1 MLSAVLLVGALVGA
15 LALGGC
21 REAEA
26 PRPPDV
32 VLFVVDTLRRDYL
45 SCYGYPAPTSPR
57 IDAFAAQ
64 GALFE
69 DPTSQCS
76 WTKPS
81 MVSLVT
87 GRYVTSYRDLV
98 FEDAPTLAEVF
109 KGAGYRTAAV
119 VANTLLDEE
128 AGFTRGFDW
137 YDLSNKP
144 NPELPGKRLARDL
157 EDLEAALWPILDG
170 ALAPGEGGQ
179 RPPLFLVV
187 HAMEPHFPYDLRPEY
202 DEELPLEA
210 ATPLR
215 AAQREDFLANGP
227 AAPAEDPGWVQGF
240 DRLRNER
247 GRYARDIREAD
258 RLLGRL
264 VDRLAAR
271 GVGENALFALVSDH
285 GETLFEARTPLPPAD
300 RASLPPYR
308 YFYRE
313 HGVYLREGLINT
325 PFILWGAG
333 VPPGL
338 RVPDPVENVDLFPT
352 LLELAGLPRPAGLHG
367 QSQVP
372 RLLGEPSPQREFVF
386 SAVFQHRAV
395 RETATGLKLVIPTE
409 AGRASG
415 FRPALY
421 DLGSDPQEL
430 VDLLPDRPQD
440 GKRLAEALDTWIRRY
455 PTPST
460 LGRELSAR
468 ERSALEAMGYAGEG
482 GQAKPEDE

>member
-1 MLSAVLLVGALVGA
+1 MAF
-15 LALGGC
+15 GGC
-21 REAEA
+21 REVDR
-26 PRPPDV
+26 PTPPDV

-87 GRYVTSYRDLV
+87 GRYVTSYRDFV

-109 KGAGYRTAAV
+109 KDAGYRTAAV

-157 EDLEAALWPILDG
+157 EDLEEALWPILDG
-170 ALAPGEGGQ
+170 ALAGGEGGE
-179 RPPLFLVV
+179 RPPLFLVI

-202 DEELPLEA
+202 EAELPLEA

-215 AAQREDFLANGP
+215 PAQREDFLANGP
-227 AAPAEDPGWVQGF
+227 EAPVEDPGWVQGF

-264 VDRLAAR
+264 VDRLAVR

-285 GETLFEARTPLPPAD
+285 GETLFEERTPLPAAD
-300 RASLPPYR
+300 RAGLPPYR

-333 VPPGL
+333 VPAGL
-338 RVPDPVENVDLFPT
+338 RVAEPVENVDLFPT
-352 LLELAGLPRPAGLHG
+352 LLDLAGLQRPAGLHG
-367 QSQVP
+367 QSQAP
-372 RLLGEPSPQREFVF
+372 RLLGQPSQEREFVF

-395 RETATGLKLVIPTE
+395 REVATGLKLVIPTE

-415 FRPALY
+415 FGPALY
-421 DLGSDPQEL
+421 HLGSDPQEL
-430 VDLLPDRPQD
+430 VNLLSERPQD

-460 LGRELSAR
+460 LGRELSAS
-468 ERSALEAMGYAGEG
+468 ERSALDAMGYAGEG
-482 GQAKPEDE
+482 GQAKPEEPAKPEGD